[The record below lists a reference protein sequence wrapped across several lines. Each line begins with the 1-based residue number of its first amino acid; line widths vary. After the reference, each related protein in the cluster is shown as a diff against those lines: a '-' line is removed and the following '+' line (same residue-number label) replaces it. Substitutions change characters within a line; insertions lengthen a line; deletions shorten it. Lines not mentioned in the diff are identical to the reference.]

1 MITALLISVG
11 LLAANAFFVAAE
23 FALVA
28 SKRHRLEDAARKG
41 SRGARAA
48 VRASHE
54 LSMML
59 AGAQLGI
66 TVCTLL
72 LGALAKPAVAALLEP
87 VLTVARLPQGVAGL
101 VSVILAVSLVVF
113 LHMVVGEMAPKSWA
127 ITHPERSAI
136 LLALP
141 FRSFASVVRPL
152 LFVLN
157 ATANGCIRLFGVT
170 PQPELAQAHGPRELQ
185 LLLRSSHEHGLIA
198 EPEHRVLAG
207 AINLDTLPLTA
218 VMVPLDRVVTIA
230 AGASAADAEALCRAT
245 GRSRLVVTDGTK
257 AIGMVH
263 IRDILRVSGTAAV
276 SWIMTPPKFLAPE
289 LSLLDAVS
297 EMRAARAQLVLVGRR
312 ERAVGLVTMEDLLE
326 QVLGQFE
333 DETDR

>member
-1 MITALLISVG
+1 MITALLVSVA
-11 LLAANAFFVAAE
+11 LLGANAFFVAAE

-41 SRGARAA
+41 SKGARAA
-48 VRASHE
+48 VKGSHE

-87 VLTVARLPQGVAGL
+87 LFTLTGLPDEIAGVLAVV
-101 VSVILAVSLVVF
+101 LAVSLVIF

-127 ITHPERSAI
+127 IAHPERSAI

-141 FRSFASVVRPL
+141 FRAFASVVRPL

-157 ATANGCIRLFGVT
+157 SMANGCLRLFGVS
-170 PQPELAQAHGPRELQ
+170 PQAELAQAHGPQSLQ
-185 LLLRSSHEHGLIA
+185 MLLRSSHELGHLA
-198 EPEHRVLAG
+198 EPEHRVLTG

-218 VMVPLDRVVTIA
+218 VMVPLDRVVTVPA
-230 AGASAADAEALCRAT
+230 DASAGDAEDVSRAT
-245 GRSRLVVTDGTK
+245 GRSRLVVSDGTT
-257 AIGMVH
+257 AIGVAH
-263 IRDILRVSGTAAV
+263 LRDVVRAPRQVSVTALM
-276 SWIMTPPKFLAPE
+276 SPPMFLAAE

-297 EMRAARAQLVLVGRR
+297 EMRAARAQLVLVGTPGH
-312 ERAVGLVTMEDLLE
+312 AVGLVTMEDLLE
-326 QVLGQFE
+326 QVLGQFD